1 MTVRSGD
8 ASPDPDTGTDLG
20 LTAVPKAARAFQTR
34 PAGVVSRLLAA
45 VVNLG
50 VVVVLGGATYLGAAG
65 LLFLWSPRHAHLP
78 HVARPTIVV
87 VAGVL
92 LVLYLSAAWT
102 TSGRTYGDQL
112 LGLRVV
118 GPQHR
123 RMHLARALLRALICT
138 VFPAGLL
145 WAAVSPTRR
154 SVADVLLKTSVV
166 YDWVSQV
173 PVDD

>member
-1 MTVRSGD
+1 MTAQRGD
-8 ASPDPDTGTDLG
+8 ASPNPDTGTDLG

-45 VVNLG
+45 AVNLG
-50 VVVVLGGATYLGAAG
+50 VLVVLGGATYLGAAG
-65 LLFLWSPRHAHLP
+65 LVFLWSPRHAHFP
-78 HVARPTIVV
+78 HVPRAWIVIA
-87 VAGVL
+87 AGVL
-92 LVLYLSAAWT
+92 LVLYLTAAWT

-112 LGLRVV
+112 LGLRVL
-118 GPQHR
+118 GPRQH

-145 WAAVSPTRR
+145 WAAISPARR
-154 SVADVLLKTSVV
+154 SVADVVLRTSVV
-166 YDWVSQV
+166 YDWVAQV